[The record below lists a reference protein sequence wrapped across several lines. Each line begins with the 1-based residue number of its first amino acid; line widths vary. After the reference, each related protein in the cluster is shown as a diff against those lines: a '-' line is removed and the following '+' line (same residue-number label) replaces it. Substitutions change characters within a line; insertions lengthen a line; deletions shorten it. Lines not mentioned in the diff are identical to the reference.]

1 MYNSNKLSDEVS
13 VPERYRDPTDAYVV
27 EETPTLEA
35 TVELE
40 IQAKVDSNHPDV
52 NREAL
57 TLEAEE
63 RMVARELEIGRTRE
77 RWDRAQESTREE
89 RCRNDVEA
97 QAATLEGVWKP
108 EPDPRERLSRE
119 ELGTV
124 NEKAAKIH
132 SRIEHGSSRAAI
144 ARQLAERVAD
154 GGSILSAVIA
164 VSEAERDRP
173 GTIVPIASL
182 EDVQRREVCIQ
193 GRVTQLWESSHPKIA
208 QVGLIE
214 DETGVTK
221 FTSWKRS
228 GAPVVREGEL
238 VRLRNV
244 AKNWYQG
251 RVSVAVTGWS
261 RVTFPERDRWW
272 EQ

>member
-1 MYNSNKLSDEVS
+1 MYNSNKLSEEGS

-40 IQAKVDSNHPDV
+40 IQAKVDCNHPDV
-52 NREAL
+52 NPEAM

-77 RWDRAQESTREE
+77 RLDRSQESTREAE
-89 RCRNDVEA
+89 CRTDVEA
-97 QAATLEGVWKP
+97 QAATLEGVWEP
-108 EPDPRERLSRE
+108 QPDPREKLSRE
-119 ELGTV
+119 ELGKV

-154 GGSILSAVIA
+154 GGSVLSAIIA

-182 EDVQRREVCIQ
+182 KDVQRREVSIQ
-193 GRVTQLWESSHPKIA
+193 GRVKTLWEPAHPSIQ

-214 DETGVTK
+214 DETGTTK
-221 FTSWKRS
+221 FTSWVRS
-228 GAPVVREGEL
+228 NAKMVEEGEL
-238 VRLRNV
+238 VRMRNV

-261 RVTFPERDRWW
+261 RLIFPERGRWW